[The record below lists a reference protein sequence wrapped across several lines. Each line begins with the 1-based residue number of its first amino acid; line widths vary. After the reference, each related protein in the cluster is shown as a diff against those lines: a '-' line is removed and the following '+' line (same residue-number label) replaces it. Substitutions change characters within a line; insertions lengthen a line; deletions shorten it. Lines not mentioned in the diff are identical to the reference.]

1 MTPGKPIQ
9 IILDDLRNAIEDHC
23 SFSYYY
29 LDRETGEIIF
39 QSERHH
45 PNDADDAPELD
56 NQYPGEGTA
65 GRFIPVEP
73 MESRRGHELMKLFI
87 ATLDDGGIQSVLSR
101 AISKR
106 KPFRNFKDVIYD
118 YPDIREKW
126 HVYYAKE
133 IKNIAEEWLQYN
145 HISYEFVT
153 LKDVMKL

>member
-1 MTPGKPIQ
+1 MNPGAPIQ
-9 IILDDLRNAIEDHC
+9 ILLEDLINAVADHC

-39 QSERHH
+39 QSERRH

-56 NQYPGEGTA
+56 TQYPGEDTA

-87 ATLDDGGIQSVLSR
+87 ATLDDGIQSVLSR
-101 AISKR
+101 AISKQ

-118 YPDIREKW
+118 YPDIQENW
-126 HVYYAKE
+126 HAYYAKE
-133 IKNIAEEWLQYN
+133 IKTIVEEWLQYN
-145 HISYEFVT
+145 HINYEFVT
-153 LKDVMKL
+153 LKDLMKL